1 MCLLFDC
8 GLLGGFRDVIVP
20 WVWALLDVWV
30 VVDTVLLF
38 KLFLELVCFCLMLFG
53 YLTVWF
59 GVYLFAGCILLVG
72 FNLVISECG
81 CYFWWFLIG
90 GLLMQWFC
98 FWICFAF
105 GCVLGFCCSGFLLVL
120 VCGINWFPL

>member
-8 GLLGGFRDVIVP
+8 GLLGGFRDVVVP
-20 WVWALLDVWV
+20 WVWAHLDVLV

-81 CYFWWFLIG
+81 VLFLVVFDWWVAYAMVLLLDLFCVWLCTWVLLFWVSFG
-90 GLLMQWFC
+90 FGLWD
-98 FWICFAF
+98 
-105 GCVLGFCCSGFLLVL
+105 
-120 VCGINWFPL
+120 